1 MIVYEE
7 NPKEST
13 KKLLEVKSEFSKAT
27 EYKVN
32 MQKNQVY
39 FYILLTNNWEKNFK
53 YSIVE
58 KRQVSK
64 K

>member
-7 NPKEST
+7 NPEEST
-13 KKLLEVKSEFSKAT
+13 EKLLEVKSEFSKAT

-39 FYILLTNNWEKNFK
+39 FYILLTNNW
-53 YSIVE
+53 
-58 KRQVSK
+58 K
-64 K
+64 KF